1 MIHMFRPKGV
11 MPPHITPFKHNG
23 EIDEEALRQCVNFW
37 IENKVSGLVPCG
49 SNGEAPYMSREDR
62 SKVIRIVVD
71 QSNGKVPVIAGT
83 GSLSTEETVHL
94 TEDAKDAGADAALIV
109 TPFFFR
115 LSDEEL
121 FEHYKAIVES
131 VDLPVILY
139 NVPKFTGFN
148 LEPRVVAK
156 LAQLENVVGI
166 KDSSGNIGQIGETIR
181 LVGDKLSVLAGT
193 GDLIYPTLMLGGKGA
208 IVAVANAA
216 PRQCSEIY
224 EAFLRGEHEKARNI
238 QLRLL
243 PLNDALTRK
252 YGVVACKEALSIMG
266 KPAGVPKRPLLALSE
281 VSRAEIRQAL
291 ADLHLA

>member
-1 MIHMFRPKGV
+1 MIHMFKPKGV
-11 MPPHITPFKHNG
+11 MPPHITPFKQNG

-62 SKVIRIVVD
+62 SKVISMVVD
-71 QSNGKVPVIAGT
+71 QSNGRVPVIAGT
-83 GSLSTEETVHL
+83 GSLSTEDTIRL
-94 TEDAKDAGADAALIV
+94 TKDAKDAGADAALIV
-109 TPFFFR
+109 TPFFFK

-121 FEHYKAIVES
+121 FEHYKAIAES

-166 KDSSGNIGQIGETIR
+166 KDSSGSIGQIGEIIR
-181 LVGDKLSVLAGT
+181 LVGDRLSVLAGT

-216 PRQCSEIY
+216 PLQCSEIY

-243 PLNDALTRK
+243 PLNDTLTRK
-252 YGVVACKEALSIMG
+252 YGVVACKEALAIMG

-281 VSRAEIRQAL
+281 GSRAEIRRAL